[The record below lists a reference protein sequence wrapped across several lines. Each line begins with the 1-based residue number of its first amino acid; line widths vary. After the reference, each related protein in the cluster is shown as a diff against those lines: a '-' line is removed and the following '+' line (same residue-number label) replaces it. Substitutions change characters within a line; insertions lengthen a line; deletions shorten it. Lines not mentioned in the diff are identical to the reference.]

1 VAAQERAVLLISHD
15 LDELLNL
22 SDRILV
28 LHRGKILYQAPVREL
43 SMDVLAMAMAGS
55 APEAA

>member
-1 VAAQERAVLLISHD
+1 
-15 LDELLNL
+15 
-22 SDRILV
+22 V